1 MSTNDVR
8 STSEWCSILVKLR
21 RLHWGGWW
29 QRGTQAGGNTRKCT
43 ISRAKHDTFFVAVCG
58 ISINGIETYWNWV
71 DLLTP
76 LVTIQRLD
84 HQMTRDWGL
93 TDVVYCCEKRMWFL
107 ASSTRH
113 AACIRCQSRCAID
126 EVSSHVLSFQVEMDL
141 RGLQMFRESWYPP
154 SCEMACVLGRNHDRR
169 SSICHVWMRAL
180 WNLYDFA
187 VNMSM
192 IAYVFKPMD
201 DLSNYCSWNRKD
213 KMPSAHTRCLTH
225 CLHIVVV
232 VSFSKKRNNII

>member
-1 MSTNDVR
+1 MFDRRVNDVPYLWNCGA
-8 STSEWCSILVKLR
+8 SGWKQTSWSIG

-43 ISRAKHDTFFVAVCG
+43 TSRAKHDTFFVAVCG

-154 SCEMACVLGRNHDRR
+154 SCEMACVLGRNHDQ
-169 SSICHVWMRAL
+169 
-180 WNLYDFA
+180 
-187 VNMSM
+187 
-192 IAYVFKPMD
+192 
-201 DLSNYCSWNRKD
+201 
-213 KMPSAHTRCLTH
+213 
-225 CLHIVVV
+225 
-232 VSFSKKRNNII
+232 KRV